1 MERIYAVLAG
11 RETCRLEAG
20 VPNGNGNGNGN
31 GKGKGKGKGD
41 GNPCRLEAG
50 VPDFALS
57 ALLLS

>member
-20 VPNGNGNGNGN
+20 AT
-31 GKGKGKGKGD
+31 KGDGKGKGD